1 MLVVPIPAP
10 LRCLKI
16 VLLGG
21 YGVLVIR
28 ILRILS
34 AGLDAF

>member
-1 MLVVPIPAP
+1 MLVVPIPAS
-10 LRCLKI
+10 LVCLKI
-16 VLLGG
+16 VLPGG

-34 AGLDAF
+34 AGLGAF